1 MKIIKLHESYDIY
14 NDSLEVLDKLPA
26 MAFVVKFAKMRGF
39 YLQEYNIA
47 DTNEKIYGQH
57 FKKVEKALKTFKDF
71 DRNLGIIL
79 SGKKG
84 IGKSLFAKLLA
95 KESMKNGLPVII
107 VDEYIPGIA
116 SYLAEIEQEAVVMF
130 DEFDKTFGDIKRG
143 DGEQDPQ
150 ASMLSLFDGF
160 LSGKKMFVITCNEIY
175 KLNDF
180 LINRPGRFHY
190 HFMFN
195 YPSVDEIKEYLHDKL
210 KEEYYPEINKVVMFS
225 RKVNLNYDCLRAI
238 AYELN
243 TGISFNEAIT
253 DLNIINMNETSYV
266 TKLVFKNGLPME
278 NEPYQF
284 DIFESGTV
292 HLPRFSY
299 GNSEACI
306 EVSFNPADI
315 IFDPN
320 IGNQIVPAKDLNIEY
335 DFYYL
340 DEDNEKDMKNKE
352 KIKNLIPD
360 FLIIE
365 RTRDKQYHYIV

>member
-1 MKIIKLHESYDIY
+1 MKIIKLNESYDIY
-14 NDSLEVLDKLPA
+14 NDCLEVLDKLPA
-26 MAFVVKFAKMRGF
+26 RAFVVKFAKMRGF

-47 DTNEKIYGQH
+47 NTNEKIYGQH
-57 FKKVEKALKTFKDF
+57 LKKVEKALRTFKNF

-95 KESMKNGLPVII
+95 KESMKNGLP
-107 VDEYIPGIA
+107 
-116 SYLAEIEQEAVVMF
+116 
-130 DEFDKTFGDIKRG
+130 
-143 DGEQDPQ
+143 
-150 ASMLSLFDGF
+150 
-160 LSGKKMFVITCNEIY
+160 
-175 KLNDF
+175 
-180 LINRPGRFHY
+180 
-190 HFMFN
+190 
-195 YPSVDEIKEYLHDKL
+195 
-210 KEEYYPEINKVVMFS
+210 
-225 RKVNLNYDCLRAI
+225 
-238 AYELN
+238 
-243 TGISFNEAIT
+243 
-253 DLNIINMNETSYV
+253 
-266 TKLVFKNGLPME
+266 ME

-292 HLPRFSY
+292 NLPRFSY
-299 GNSEACI
+299 GNSAACI

-320 IGNQIVPAKDLNIEY
+320 TGNQIVPAKDLNIEY
-335 DFYYL
+335 DFYYV

>member
-1 MKIIKLHESYDIY
+1 MKIIKLNESYDIY

-278 NEPYQF
+278 NDPYRF
-284 DIFESGTV
+284 DMFESGTI
-292 HLPRFSY
+292 HLPSFSY
-299 GNSEACI
+299 GNSEAYI
-306 EVSFNPADI
+306 EVSFNPANVV
-315 IFDPN
+315 FDPN
-320 IGNQIVPAKDLNIEY
+320 TGNQIVLAKDLNIKY
-335 DFYYL
+335 DFDYI
-340 DEDNEKDMKNKE
+340 DEDNEKEMKE
-352 KIKNLIPD
+352 KEKVKNLIPD

>member
-1 MKIIKLHESYDIY
+1 MKIIKIAENYDIY
-14 NDSLEVLDKLPA
+14 SDNLEVLEKLPSK
-26 MAFVVKFAKMRGF
+26 AFVVKFAKMKGF
-39 YLQEYNIA
+39 YLQEYKIA
-47 DTNEKIYGQH
+47 NTNEKIYGQH
-57 FKKVEKALKTFKDF
+57 LKKVEKALRTFKNF

-79 SGKKG
+79 SGRKG

-130 DEFDKTFGDIKRG
+130 DEFDKTFGDIKKG

-195 YPSVDEIKEYLHDKL
+195 YPSVDEIEEYLHDKL

-243 TGISFNEAIT
+243 TGISFNEAIK

-284 DIFESGTV
+284 DMFESGTV
-292 HLPRFSY
+292 NLPRFSY
-299 GNSEACI
+299 GNSAACI

-320 IGNQIVPAKDLNIEY
+320 TGNQIVPAKDLNIEY
-335 DFYYL
+335 DFYYV